1 MSHKNDRDASEDDR
15 FATRIRGDLD
25 NHARAVSEGGATTLF
40 QPGAMVDSILSAAT
54 DTGSNTWVLQDSAPT
69 APLKMEK
76 QPYLMVVG
84 APAGFERIPIFGGGM
99 VFGRDEGHVRLDD
112 PSISSR
118 HFQIDAVG
126 NDLFVRDLGSTNGTL
141 LNGHPVRYSEILPGD
156 ELRVG
161 RTILVLRVEGDGISR
176 RRP

>member
-1 MSHKNDRDASEDDR
+1 MSDDPSKDDR
-15 FATRIRGDLD
+15 FATRVRPDLD

-40 QPGAMVDSILSAAT
+40 QPGAMVDSILAEDT
-54 DTGSNTWVLQDSAPT
+54 ETGSNTWVLHEPEPT
-69 APLKMEK
+69 TPLKTK
-76 QPYLMVVG
+76 NQAHLMVVG
-84 APAGFERIPIFGGGM
+84 APAGFERIPILGGGM

-126 NDLFVRDLGSTNGTL
+126 NDLFVRDLGSRNGTL

-176 RRP
+176 R